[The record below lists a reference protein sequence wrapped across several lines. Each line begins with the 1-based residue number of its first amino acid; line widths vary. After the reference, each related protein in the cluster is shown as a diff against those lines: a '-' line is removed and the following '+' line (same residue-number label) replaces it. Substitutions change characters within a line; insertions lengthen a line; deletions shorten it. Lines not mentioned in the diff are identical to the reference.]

1 MEIRANCK
9 INIGL
14 NVLRRRADGFHDL
27 ETVMM
32 PVRELYDIVKV
43 ERSEDDDVQLHT
55 EGLVVDCPPEK
66 NLCVKAYRLLH
77 ERYGIGGVR
86 ITLDKRVPFGAG
98 LGGGSSDA
106 TAVIVALNE
115 EFGLSLSEE
124 ELIALASE
132 IGSDTAFFV
141 RRSAQLCTG
150 RGEVMSPVV
159 LPLEGRYLLVA
170 KPEEGVSTAEA
181 YGSVRPS
188 VPDVPLAELLQ
199 RPVEQ
204 WQGAV
209 KNDFEPH
216 IFAAHPLIA
225 QIKQTMLAAGAL
237 YSSMSGSGSAVF
249 GIFDERP
256 NITFDNNIFTHIE
269 KL

>member
-1 MEIRANCK
+1 MIFKANCK
-9 INIGL
+9 INLGL
-14 NVLRRRADGFHDL
+14 DILRKRDDGFHDI
-27 ETVMM
+27 ETVMV
-32 PVRELYDIVKV
+32 PLRDIYDVVEVESVTYASELVTTGIPI
-43 ERSEDDDVQLHT
+43 
-55 EGLVVDCPPEK
+55 DCPAEK
-66 NLCVKAYRLLH
+66 NLCMKALRLMQS
-77 ERYGIGGVR
+77 RYAVGEMR
-86 ITLDKRVPFGAG
+86 IRLDKRVPFGAG
-98 LGGGSSDA
+98 LGSGSSDA

-150 RGEVMSPVV
+150 RGEVMSHID
-159 LPLEGRYLLVA
+159 LPLAGRYLLVA

-181 YGSVRPS
+181 YGGVRPS
-188 VPDVPLAELLQ
+188 VPDVSLAELLQ

-204 WQGAV
+204 WQGVV